1 MLSEPVDESI
11 SSTFAGSGWR
21 ARLRITK
28 KSAAARA
35 IASGIP
41 NPTPKAIVC
50 EFFLPLDD
58 DSGRFIGVLVE
69 VEDEIMVVPE
79 EEVGFEV
86 DPAEEKEEEEEFEV
100 DGKAGMTT

>member
-1 MLSEPVDESI
+1 M
-11 SSTFAGSGWR
+11 
-21 ARLRITK
+21 
-28 KSAAARA
+28 
-35 IASGIP
+35 ASGIP

-58 DSGRFIGVLVE
+58 NGRFIGVLVE
-69 VEDEIMVVPE
+69 VEDEMMVVRE

-86 DPAEEKEEEEEFEV
+86 DPAEELEEEEEFEV